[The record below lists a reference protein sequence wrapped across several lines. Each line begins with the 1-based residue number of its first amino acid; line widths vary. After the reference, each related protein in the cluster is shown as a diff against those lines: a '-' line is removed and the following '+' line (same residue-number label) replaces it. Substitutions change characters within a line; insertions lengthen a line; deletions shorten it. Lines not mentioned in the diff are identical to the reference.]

1 MKRALY
7 YLSVVLWVIPI
18 MVQPVYSQSKQ
29 LSGYCPIKEVVDL
42 NGGEMIFKNAILDF
56 KSGGIKNGTIR
67 FEDVTIKGKPYFSN
81 ISFCGNLSTPI
92 KTCWF
97 VINSINDL
105 IKVFESFGKC
115 SGEKHIIIDEPY
127 TFDYSAFSQNQQV
140 LFELTS
146 NSIVEF
152 SKKGKFCVLSS
163 KRIFHQNGLFG
174 VNPNVY
180 AENIKIIN
188 ANIEGQKMEDFG
200 ACLFMAL
207 SSPYFTGT
215 HINNV
220 IINGARLVNFGG
232 ALYCVQTRSLTG
244 VGTEERSHK
253 NIIVKNCYQ
262 YGNTSGMF
270 CTVDGENIQVIDN
283 YCDANNDPYSYD
295 AISCHS
301 GVNILIKGNTFK
313 RFNNAKGM
321 IINIR
326 NSEENNC
333 GSKNIEIVN
342 NKLLDSP
349 NCHASL
355 SVSLSNE
362 QKYGVHNVKFS
373 HNVVKNCSG
382 ILVLTGGRGHR
393 GLLSDIVIKDN
404 ILNLRVGS
412 SFIFSAQTLVSKPQ
426 NISVTDN
433 KVVLQINDEA
443 VNAIT
448 FSCVDSV
455 VFKKN
460 TITIKGMSN
469 TPASAIYVDY
479 YENIEFTDNNI
490 NAGHHKIGGFV
501 RGSGLIVNNNKYRK
515 KNKSKDHDIVLPNN
529 L

>member
-1 MKRALY
+1 M
-7 YLSVVLWVIPI
+7 
-18 MVQPVYSQSKQ
+18 
-29 LSGYCPIKEVVDL
+29 
-42 NGGEMIFKNAILDF
+42 LDF
-56 KSGGIKNGTIR
+56 KSGSIKNGIIK
-67 FEDVTIKGKPYFSN
+67 FENVQIKGKPCLSN
-81 ISFCGNLSTPI
+81 ISFYGRIAAPI
-92 KTCWF
+92 KTSWL
-97 VINSINDL
+97 VINNVTDL
-105 IKVFESFGKC
+105 ISLFDSFGKC
-115 SGEKHIIIDEPY
+115 DGDKHIIIDKPY
-127 TFDYSAFSQNQQV
+127 TFDYFAFSHNYQV

-146 NSIVEF
+146 NSTVEF
-152 SKKGKFCVLSS
+152 TKKGKFIVLPS
-163 KRIFHQNGLFG
+163 KRVYHQSGLFG
-174 VNPNVY
+174 VNPDVY
-180 AENIKIIN
+180 AENIKILN
-188 ANIEGQKMEDFG
+188 ANVEGHCMKDFG
-200 ACLFMAL
+200 ACLFML
-207 SSPYFTGT
+207 CSSNDYKGV
-215 HINNV
+215 HVNNV
-220 IINGARLVNFGG
+220 IISGARLINFGG
-232 ALYCVQTRSLTG
+232 ALYCLQSRSLSG
-244 VGTEERSHK
+244 IGTEERTHK

-262 YGNTSGMF
+262 FGNTSGMF

-283 YCDANNDPYSYD
+283 YCDANDAPYSYD

-301 GVNILIKGNTFK
+301 GTNILIKGNTF
-313 RFNNAKGM
+313 RHFNNPKGM

-333 GSKNIEIVN
+333 GSRNVEIIN

-349 NCHASL
+349 NCHASFN
-355 SVSLSNE
+355 VSLSNE
-362 QKYGVHNVKFS
+362 LNYGVHNVTFS
-373 HNVVKNCSG
+373 HNVVRNSSG
-382 ILVLTGGRGHR
+382 ILVVTGGRGHK
-393 GLLSDIVIKDN
+393 GLLSNIIIDN
-404 ILNLRVGS
+404 NRLNLRTGS